1 MEAGN
6 GDPVFFQRFLHH
18 PARAGPRFTHDQ
30 GHMGE
35 LREGKP
41 FTGHGGLHASC
52 QNNFVLHKWLVMQVR
67 ARCRAFHDAKL
78 HGFILDGLFYFLR
91 IAAFQPYAYFRVM
104 AVEQGQQRRQHI
116 LGHGGA
122 GSQAQFAGNRGIAA
136 KGYFFSQRFV
146 FLEDAAG
153 MGQQAHAFRR
163 QGNPSSLPFE
173 QTGIQQTFQFL
184 DMPGDGRLRDEQ
196 FLRRARKIQAPC
208 DGFKHFQPEI
218 RNHGEE
224 IIFNHAAGGTASSFP
239 PHDGVRRW
247 EWRSS
252 ARRAGARNI
261 PEPYI
266 L

>member
-1 MEAGN
+1 MRAPRRRVRPG
-6 GDPVFFQRFLHH
+6 GSVK
-18 PARAGPRFTHDQ
+18 ARAET
-30 GHMGE
+30 
-35 LREGKP
+35 
-41 FTGHGGLHASC
+41 
-52 QNNFVLHKWLVMQVR
+52 
-67 ARCRAFHDAKL
+67 RAFHDAKL

-104 AVEQGQQRRQHI
+104 AVEQGQQRRQDV

-196 FLRRARKIQAPC
+196 LLRRAGEAAVFHNGDKNFKLLEADIVHKT
-208 DGFKHFQPEI
+208 GFL
-218 RNHGEE
+218 RN
-224 IIFNHAAGGTASSFP
+224 
-239 PHDGVRRW
+239 VV
-247 EWRSS
+247 
-252 ARRAGARNI
+252 
-261 PEPYI
+261 
-266 L
+266 LL